1 MILAEILAYKRA
13 ELARCKNIVSL
24 DELKDAMPGLPA
36 PRRLAPSIRRPGE
49 ITVIAETKKASPSKG
64 IISKNYDPVKIARAY
79 ELAGAAAIS
88 VLTEEKYFLGHPS
101 HITSVKRAVSIPVL
115 RKDFIID
122 PYQVYQSRVMG
133 ADAVL
138 LIAAALSPALLAEFM
153 ALAGSL
159 GLSCLVEVHN
169 ERELSLALSSGADI
183 IGINNRNLNNFET
196 DLNVTFDLLDLI
208 NLNKITVV
216 SESGIKNRSD
226 ILRLKDS
233 GAHAALVGEALMRC
247 DEPGRGLLKLTEL
260 KNSCACNGLKG
271 CDNL

>member
-13 ELARCKNIVSL
+13 ELAWCKNIVSL
-24 DELKDAMPGLPA
+24 DELKEAMPGLPA
-36 PRRLAPSIRRPGE
+36 PRPLAPSIRRPGE

-88 VLTEEKYFLGHPS
+88 VLTEKKYFLGHPS
-101 HITSVKRAVSIPVL
+101 HIASVKRMVSIPVL

-122 PYQVYQSRVMG
+122 PYQVYETRALG

-138 LIAAALSPALLAEFM
+138 LIVAALPPPLLMEMAE
-153 ALAGSL
+153 LAGSL
-159 GLSCLVEVHN
+159 GLSCLVEAHN
-169 ERELSLALSSGADI
+169 EQELSQALSSGADI

-196 DLNVTFDLLDLI
+196 DLNVTFDLLDQI
-208 NLNKITVV
+208 DLNKITVV
-216 SESGIKNRSD
+216 SESGIKNKND

-233 GAHAALVGEALMRC
+233 GVHAALVGEALMRC
-247 DEPGRGLLKLTEL
+247 DEPGQGLIKLT
-260 KNSCACNGLKG
+260 
-271 CDNL
+271 DFRDF

>member
-13 ELARCKNIVSL
+13 ELASCKSIVSL
-24 DELKDAMPGLPA
+24 DELKEAIPGLPA
-36 PRRLAPSIRRPGE
+36 PRPLAPSIRRSGE
-49 ITVIAETKKASPSKG
+49 ITIIAETKKASPSKG

-79 ELAGAAAIS
+79 ELGGAAAIS
-88 VLTEEKYFLGHPS
+88 VLTEKKYFLGHPN

-122 PYQVYQSRVMG
+122 PYQVYETRALG

-138 LIAAALSPALLAEFM
+138 LIVAALPPHLLAELVT
-153 ALAGSL
+153 LAGSL
-159 GLSCLVEVHN
+159 GLSCLVEAHN

-196 DLNVTFDLLDLI
+196 DLNVTFDLLDQI
-208 NLNKITVV
+208 DLNKITVV
-216 SESGIKNRSD
+216 SESGIKNKND

-233 GAHAALVGEALMRC
+233 GVHAALVGEALMRC
-247 DEPGRGLLKLTEL
+247 DEPGQGLIKLT
-260 KNSCACNGLKG
+260 
-271 CDNL
+271 DFRDF